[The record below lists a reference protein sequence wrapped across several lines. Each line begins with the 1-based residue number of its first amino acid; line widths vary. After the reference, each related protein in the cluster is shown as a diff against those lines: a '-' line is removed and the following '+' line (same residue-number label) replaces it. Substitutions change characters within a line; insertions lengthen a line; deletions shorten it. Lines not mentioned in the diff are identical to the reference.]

1 MMGSKKKTEVLMA
14 ELRDEGHSDAV
25 LEKVFAPIG
34 IDIKSE
40 TTYEIAIS
48 IAAQLIKVKNS
59 PKVRNGF

>member
-1 MMGSKKKTEVLMA
+1 MA